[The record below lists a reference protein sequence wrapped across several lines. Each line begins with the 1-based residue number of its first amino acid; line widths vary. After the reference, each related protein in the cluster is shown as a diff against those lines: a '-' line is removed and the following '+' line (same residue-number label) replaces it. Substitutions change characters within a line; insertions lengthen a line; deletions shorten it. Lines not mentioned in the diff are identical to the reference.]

1 MPEDSTSSFRER
13 QLAKAAANR
22 AQREAEAAGTYVA
35 PKPAPREFFVDYQTG
50 ERVYKDEYDAWQATR
65 KGPAGGSGGTYE
77 HQKRMS
83 EDPAYREMVQTRK
96 EEYDKQGTFN
106 QFTDKIGDLAD
117 FGVDAAVGV
126 GRGAAILGSA
136 YSANALAAG
145 LQGIPMGAAAGTG
158 VPASG
163 AAAGF
168 TDPSGVGIGGTIGAG
183 SSAPMASNALASG
196 AIATP
201 VNMATMTG
209 STALPA
215 GTAQVGVPGSVG
227 GVSDMG
233 ASQFAGGA
241 AGSAATGAAVSGA
254 ANGAIGAA
262 TNAGVNTLAGTT
274 PSWLTPALLAGSS
287 LASGYLANQ
296 ASEDGIDEIR
306 RQYDQNRS
314 DQEPWRQA
322 GLNALADY
330 QTGINQPNNM
340 YGEFQNNSMVPQYQ
354 NNAAP
359 PPEYSPTE
367 ALAQYQNDPSL
378 APDYQATAGPAAYQN
393 TAGAPPE
400 YQDRSRF
407 EFNMEEDPGY
417 QFTRDQALQSTQRQQ
432 NAQGN
437 ALSGNVLTALQDRA
451 GGVAS
456 QWSDQYRRS
465 ALGESQANY
474 GRSMAEYGADTARN
488 QDIYGRGVTDYGI
501 DNARNQDIYGRNLQ
515 AYGIADKRNQDRY
528 NRGVQDYGINSATN
542 QAMYN
547 RGTQDYGIQNAR
559 NQDIYGRGVQDYG
572 LNLQGNQAQYGRDVG
587 EYSMGVA
594 RNTDDYNRTQNT
606 LNRQASLSGLGQT
619 ATAGLNNQGA
629 QSAAQI
635 AGLTYQGA
643 EGVNNAMASGV
654 NNYLSYQDQQANP
667 GVPAWM
673 RGRYGV

>member
-1 MPEDSTSSFRER
+1 
-13 QLAKAAANR
+13 
-22 AQREAEAAGTYVA
+22 
-35 PKPAPREFFVDYQTG
+35 
-50 ERVYKDEYDAWQATR
+50 
-65 KGPAGGSGGTYE
+65 
-77 HQKRMS
+77 
-83 EDPAYREMVQTRK
+83 
-96 EEYDKQGTFN
+96 
-106 QFTDKIGDLAD
+106 
-117 FGVDAAVGV
+117 
-126 GRGAAILGSA
+126 
-136 YSANALAAG
+136 
-145 LQGIPMGAAAGTG
+145 
-158 VPASG
+158 
-163 AAAGF
+163 
-168 TDPSGVGIGGTIGAG
+168 
-183 SSAPMASNALASG
+183 
-196 AIATP
+196 
-201 VNMATMTG
+201 MATMTG

-215 GTAQVGVPGSVG
+215 DTAAGTGMLSGVGDVATGNTV
-227 GVSDMG
+227 MN
-233 ASQFAGGA
+233 A
-241 AGSAATGAAVSGA
+241 AGSGPTGLLTNGINTAGALAATGGTLNA

-296 ASEDGIDEIR
+296 ASEDGIDEIK

-340 YGEFQNNSMVPQYQ
+340 YGEFQNNSRVPQYQ

-417 QFTRDQALQSTQRQQ
+417 QFTRDQALQATQRQQ

-619 ATAGLNNQGA
+619 ATAGLGAQGAAAATNIAGLNMQGA
-629 QSAAQI
+629 QGI
-635 AGLTYQGA
+635 
-643 EGVNNAMASGV
+643 NNAIQGGIG
-654 NNYLSYQDQQANP
+654 NYLTYQDQQNP
-667 GVPAWM
+667 NTAPWM
-673 RGRYGV
+673 RNYKPYGAP